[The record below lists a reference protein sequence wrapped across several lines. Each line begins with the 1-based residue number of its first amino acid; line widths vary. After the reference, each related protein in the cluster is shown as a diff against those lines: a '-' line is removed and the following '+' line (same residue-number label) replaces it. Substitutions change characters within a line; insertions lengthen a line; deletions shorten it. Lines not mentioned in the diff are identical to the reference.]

1 MAEDGPYR
9 TWAGISQ
16 AIKSEAA
23 RITKTGQ
30 SSLNLNEQILQAN
43 HDRLLSRVFAEGDD
57 SEWLLKG
64 GTAMLARVPK
74 SRSTKD
80 LDLAA
85 TTIADLD
92 AAQDALAAAAERDL
106 GDHITFTLTGA
117 RETGQGQNQPGV
129 QTRRL
134 TFTASDQAT
143 GRRLFDV
150 PIDVVVGPAPIG
162 TVTTTDPSNRLTL
175 GRPLVSHP
183 YRLYPLADQIADK
196 VTATMA
202 LYDGR
207 PSSRTKDLVD
217 LVTIARTQRVDLREL
232 QMAIDAKR
240 ALSHLAPFS
249 EFSVPDGWERSY
261 RTLAAKTLT
270 TQDLLELDKA
280 VALTKQ
286 MIDPALAE
294 TPAPEGVT
302 WVPGH
307 GWTADPPAVTSTADP
322 ASDGEVH
329 VTNHVRATGPVV
341 SHWRRARGTA
351 GSGSD

>member
-1 MAEDGPYR
+1 MAEEGAYR

-16 AIKSEAA
+16 AIKTEAT
-23 RITKTGQ
+23 RITKSGQ

-43 HDRLLSRVFAEGDD
+43 HDRLLSRVFADGDE

-92 AAQDALAAAAERDL
+92 AAQDALEAAAGRDL
-106 GDHITFTLTGA
+106 GDHIAFTLTGA

-134 TFTASDQAT
+134 TFTASDQTT

-150 PIDVVVGPAPIG
+150 PIDVVVGPPPIG
-162 TVTTTDPSNRLTL
+162 TVTTTDPSNRLAL
-175 GRPLVSHP
+175 GRPLTSHP

-196 VTATMA
+196 VTATMT

-217 LVTIARTQRVDLREL
+217 LVTIARTQSVDLREL

-240 ALSHLAPFS
+240 ALSHLAPFA
-249 EFSVPDGWERSY
+249 EFTVPDDWARSY
-261 RTLAAKTLT
+261 RALAAKTLI
-270 TQDLLELDKA
+270 TQDLLELDD
-280 VALTKQ
+280 ALTLAKQ
-286 MIDPALAE
+286 MIDPALDEAA
-294 TPAPEGVT
+294 APDGVT

-307 GWTADPPAVTSTADP
+307 GWSDDTTSITPTEDP
-322 ASDGEVH
+322 APSGDVH
-329 VTNHVRATGPVV
+329 VTSYVRGTGPVV
-341 SHWRRARGTA
+341 SHWRRARG
-351 GSGSD
+351 